1 MAKRLPRRLVSDPGR
16 PVSSAPR
23 GGRLADRSS
32 GNERRKD
39 AQLRACLT
47 NDVQGG
53 EITTGFERYR
63 FVHQALP
70 EIDWAAIDLS
80 VSLLGKRL
88 AAPVVISPMT
98 GGCRLGAVI
107 NRNLA
112 LAAQRLGLAMGVGS
126 QRAAIVDPALAWTYQ
141 VREYAPDILLL
152 GNLGAVQ
159 LNAGFG
165 LAECRLAM
173 AMIGADGLYLHL
185 NALQEVHQCP
195 GDRNFRGLIEQIAA
209 VCGQLGAPV
218 VAKEVGWGI
227 SRQAAAA
234 LAATGVSGIDVSGAG
249 GTSWSVVQ
257 QLVAGKT
264 REEALR
270 SPFAAWGIPTAESL
284 RQALATAPGLPVIA
298 SGGIRNGVDAAKAL
312 ALGAT
317 AVGIAQPLL
326 QPAAESAAAV
336 IAKLEQFIL
345 ELRTA
350 LFCVGAASIASLP
363 QTQQLVETA

>member
-1 MAKRLPRRLVSDPGR
+1 MAKRISRRLLSAPGR
-16 PVSSAPR
+16 PVIAAPH
-23 GGRLADRSS
+23 GGRMADRSS
-32 GNERRKD
+32 DDERRKE
-39 AQLRACLT
+39 AQLLACLN
-47 NDVQGG
+47 NDVQGRG
-53 EITTGFERYR
+53 ITTGFERYR

-70 EIDWAAIDLS
+70 ELDWAAIDLS

-88 AAPVVISPMT
+88 AAPLVISPMT
-98 GGCRLGAVI
+98 GGCRLGAEI
-107 NRNLA
+107 NRHLA
-112 LAAQRLGLAMGVGS
+112 QAAQHLGLAMGVGS
-126 QRAAIVDPALAWTYQ
+126 QRAALVAPALAWTYQ

-165 LAECRLAM
+165 LAECRQAIE
-173 AMIGADGLYLHL
+173 MIGADGLYLHL
-185 NALQEVHQCP
+185 NGLQEVYQRQ
-195 GDRNFRGLIEQIAA
+195 GDRNFRGLIAQIAA
-209 VCGQLGAPV
+209 VCAALGAPV

-227 SRQAAAA
+227 SRDAAAA
-234 LAATGVSGIDVSGAG
+234 LAAAGVSGIDVSGAG

-257 QLVAGKT
+257 QLLAGKT

-270 SPFAAWGIPTAESL
+270 SPFAAWGIPSAESL
-284 RQALATAPGLPVIA
+284 RQALAAAPGLPVIA
-298 SGGIRNGVDAAKAL
+298 SGGICNGVDAAKAL

-336 IAKLEQFIL
+336 IATLEQFIL

-350 LFCVGAASIASLP
+350 LFCVGAPSIAPLR
-363 QTQQLVETA
+363 QTPHLVEIV